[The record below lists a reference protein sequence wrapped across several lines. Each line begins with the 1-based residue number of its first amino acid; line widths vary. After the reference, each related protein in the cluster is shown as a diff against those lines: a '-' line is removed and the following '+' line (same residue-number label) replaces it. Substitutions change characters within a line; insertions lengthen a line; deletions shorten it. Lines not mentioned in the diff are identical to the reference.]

1 MSKNITFT
9 ANSLNKPL
17 SYKQFKTVTQLI
29 HSRDIGVLF
38 SESGDVLQDQN
49 HVLHPATLDT
59 AGNVVQNGAVSVLVS
74 TILSFDMVPD
84 ENKPGQTRRNYKFLP
99 NLNVVDASTLLD
111 YLFKCPDKNSGNGM
125 IQNGQA
131 VPVNHGGFG
140 GAV

>member
-29 HSRDIGVLF
+29 HSRDI
-38 SESGDVLQDQN
+38 DQN

-59 AGNVVQNGAVSVLVS
+59 AGNVVQNGTVSVPVS

-84 ENKPGQTRRNYKFLP
+84 AKKPGQTRRNYKFLP

-111 YLFKCPDKNSGNGM
+111 YLFKCPAKNSGNGM